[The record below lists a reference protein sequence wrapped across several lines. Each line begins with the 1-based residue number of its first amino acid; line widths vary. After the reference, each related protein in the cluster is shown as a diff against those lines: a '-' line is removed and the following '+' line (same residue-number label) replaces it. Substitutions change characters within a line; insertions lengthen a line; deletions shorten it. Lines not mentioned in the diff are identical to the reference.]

1 MQVDSLRIELS
12 GKGRKGLEVFRVA
25 EVISTCVRK
34 LKLDLKLRFP
44 KKPRGL
50 AEILAQHISEPGA
63 PPAARSSEVPAWKKL
78 TAEREFSL
86 FSKAGPA
93 TPYPSLS
100 PGVSSNSCPLGF
112 PGGASG
118 KEPACQRRRHKRYGF
133 SPWVG
138 KIPLEKGI
146 ATHSSILS
154 WRLPW
159 TEEHGGL
166 QSIDLRRVRHDI
178 ATQDA

>member
-1 MQVDSLRIELS
+1 MDLPDPGIEPGSPALQVDSVRIELS

-34 LKLDLKLRFP
+34 LKLDLKVRFP

-93 TPYPSLS
+93 TEITTVYCLVLWRS
-100 PGVSSNSCPLGF
+100 F
-112 PGGASG
+112 G
-118 KEPACQRRRHKRYGF
+118 KCLYQP
-133 SPWVG
+133 
-138 KIPLEKGI
+138 I
-146 ATHSSILS
+146 S
-154 WRLPW
+154 W
-159 TEEHGGL
+159 
-166 QSIDLRRVRHDI
+166 IY
-178 ATQDA
+178 